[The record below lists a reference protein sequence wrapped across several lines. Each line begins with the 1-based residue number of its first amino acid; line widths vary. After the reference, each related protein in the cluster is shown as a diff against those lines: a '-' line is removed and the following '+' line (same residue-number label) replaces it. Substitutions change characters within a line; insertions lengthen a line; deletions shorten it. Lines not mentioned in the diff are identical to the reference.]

1 MANRLREFWDSV
13 AKYVSFGN
21 LEETP
26 LSQEQLDIFDINN
39 QPDEKPIDRNLND
52 IDSISNDE
60 HKQKQ
65 NASRNKE
72 SIESPEVDEK
82 EFNR

>member
-39 QPDEKPIDRNLND
+39 QTDEKQSGKNLND

-65 NASRNKE
+65 NASRNNE

>member
-1 MANRLREFWDSV
+1 M
-13 AKYVSFGN
+13 
-21 LEETP
+21 
-26 LSQEQLDIFDINN
+26 DIFDINN
-39 QPDEKPIDRNLND
+39 QPDEKPINRNLND

>member
-1 MANRLREFWDSV
+1 MANSLREFWESIS
-13 AKYVSFGN
+13 KYVAFGN
-21 LEETP
+21 VEETP
-26 LSQEQLDIFDINN
+26 LLQEQLDAFDINN
-39 QPDEKPIDRNLND
+39 QTDEKQSGKNLND

-65 NASRNKE
+65 NASRNNE